1 MLVNGKRVPIV
12 GRVTMDQFMIHLPCE
27 VPLGTKVTL
36 IGRQGDEYISATE
49 VAEYSGTINYEIIT
63 TISFRV
69 PRIFIRNGKVVEV
82 INYLN
87 DI

>member
-1 MLVNGKRVPIV
+1 
-12 GRVTMDQFMIHLPCE
+12 MDRFMIHLPCE

-63 TISFRV
+63 THQFSCAENIYTEWKSCGS
-69 PRIFIRNGKVVEV
+69 N
-82 INYLN
+82 
-87 DI
+87 